1 MSEVGVS
8 SCLSCMAEAEQE
20 LWKEGRKK
28 QKDTLV
34 RMVGVQ
40 TYKIISVN
48 TCRSYIDYYMMLQ

>member
-1 MSEVGVS
+1 M
-8 SCLSCMAEAEQE
+8 LE
-20 LWKEGRKK
+20 LHGRGGTRTLEGRKK

-48 TCRSYIDYYMMLQ
+48 TCRSYIDYMMLQ